1 MRSSATVAAAAPQL
15 LYAESAAPKHDN
27 PIHPECAARGR
38 AIIEALST
46 AGLDAQALPGQ
57 VRRSVIRLVLAQP
70 RAVQDVARLLDW
82 RRSRAARAH
91 ASLVSSTA
99 LDSKAHVLL

>member
-1 MRSSATVAAAAPQL
+1 MRSSVTIAAAAPQL

-38 AIIEALST
+38 AVMEALST

-57 VRRSVIRLVLAQP
+57 VRRPITRLAQAQA
-70 RAVQDVARLLDW
+70 RALRYGARVLD
-82 RRSRAARAH
+82 RRWSRATRAH
-91 ASLVSSTA
+91 GPLVSGTA
-99 LDSKAHVLL
+99 LDSKAHVL